1 MARKRTART
10 GTRSRTVRRTAG
22 RGRARRRAAGKKVPV
37 GVLAWTALVLLILV
51 VFLFNR
57 LTIRDVLART
67 DLVEVLQRSMDNAI
81 GREDPA
87 PVLPPASASPASGP
101 TPPDNGATGPNTT
114 PPEGASGSAEPEP
127 AVVEIAPDDGV
138 STGAGDAPAPPRSIR
153 EPPPAPAPWAAAQP
167 PQSPRSPPVRHLH
180 LFFATVDQAGSIA
193 VTGVT
198 RIAGRSAAPL
208 TDTIVNLLA
217 GPDPDELGR
226 GLVTL
231 IPPAVTLNRVYIR
244 ERVAYIDVSE
254 SFRFNRL
261 GREGLDAQLRQVV
274 FSATQFPNVEQ
285 VQILIDGER
294 VAYLGSE
301 GMFIG
306 EPIGAASFQ

>member
-1 MARKRTART
+1 M
-10 GTRSRTVRRTAG
+10 
-22 RGRARRRAAGKKVPV
+22 
-37 GVLAWTALVLLILV
+37 LLILV

-57 LTIRDVLART
+57 LTIRDVLVRT
-67 DLVEVLQRSMDNAI
+67 DLVEVLQRSMDKAI
-81 GREDPA
+81 GRGDPA
-87 PVLPPASASPASGP
+87 SVPPPAPLAPASPASGP
-101 TPPDNGATGPNTT
+101 TAPENGATGPSTT
-114 PPEGASGSAEPEP
+114 PPGSTSRSAEPEP
-127 AVVEIAPDDGV
+127 SAVEIAPADGAP
-138 STGAGDAPAPPRSIR
+138 TDAGDAPAPPRSMR
-153 EPPPAPAPWAAAQP
+153 EPPPAPAPRAAAQP
-167 PQSPRSPPVRHLH
+167 PQSPRSPPVWQLR

-198 RIAGRSAAPL
+198 RTADRSAAPL

-294 VAYLGSE
+294 VDYLGSE